1 MACMPSQALQPQK
14 AIEVS
19 WPFKKCIIDLG
30 KQKGTNYLIGADRNT
45 GWPMVAP
52 LPNVDTKIIT
62 DILDDWFIKHV
73 IPVSIQTDGGRQ
85 FQGLFITW

>member
-1 MACMPSQALQPQK
+1 MPSQALQPQK

-19 WPFKKCIIDLG
+19 WPFKKFIIDLG

-62 DILDDWFIKHV
+62 DMTYSMIGSSSMLYR
-73 IPVSIQTDGGRQ
+73 SAYRQ
-85 FQGLFITW
+85 MGAANSRDCS

>member
-1 MACMPSQALQPQK
+1 M
-14 AIEVS
+14 
-19 WPFKKCIIDLG
+19 
-30 KQKGTNYLIGADRNT
+30 IGADRNT